1 MGGAGNGKRT
11 HTRCPTRLTVRIEPR
26 AMIGSNLDTCRRA
39 PLVIKLMG
47 YELREDAVRGGG
59 SRKCHTHIHTHSVS
73 RDALGVWRLGQ

>member
-47 YELREDAVRGGG
+47 YEHMENAVGVGGAG
-59 SRKCHTHIHTHSVS
+59 YGKHTHTHTECPS
-73 RDALGVWRLGQ
+73 